1 VTPVIVIDAFYAV
14 AFLLLGFVIWRGN
27 RKYRRGQAYLISGAT
42 RATRDHDLCELLYA
56 MPAYG
61 ETNDLD
67 LDTDRLWAAIRDEQQ
82 KGDQA

>member
-1 VTPVIVIDAFYAV
+1 VIAVIVIGSFYAAV
-14 AFLLLGFVIWRGN
+14 FLLLAVAIWRVGRTPHIN
-27 RKYRRGQAYLISGAT
+27 TPPTTAH
-42 RATRDHDLCELLYA
+42 DHDLCELLYA

-67 LDTDRLWAAIRDEQQ
+67 LDTDRLWAAIRDEQN